1 VNNPRFNSDFF
12 DHSDSSL
19 PDGADGVK
27 GAGSFL
33 VATSK
38 LKQSPFERSV
48 IYMLQHGD
56 QGSFG
61 VVVNHL
67 ADAEARSAWQ
77 QITGVDFGERFIV
90 QGGPISGPVFALH
103 QNVSLAEMEMP
114 GGLCVSADSKT
125 LKQLANS
132 DDEYRIVFGVSGWRP
147 GQLSDEIEA
156 GAWYQIDAESN
167 HVFDDASRMWENFL
181 RHYGRGVISDVVG
194 IDRFPENPWL
204 N

>member
-1 VNNPRFNSDFF
+1 VNNPRFDFEFF
-12 DHSDSSL
+12 DSSDSSL
-19 PDGADGVK
+19 PDDVM

-38 LKQSPFERSV
+38 LKESPFERTV

-61 VVVNHL
+61 VVVNRP

-77 QITGVDFGERFIV
+77 QISGFDHGERFTV

-103 QNVSLAEMEMP
+103 QNASLAEMEMP
-114 GGLCVSADSKT
+114 GGLCVSADSQT
-125 LKQLANS
+125 LKKLAHS
-132 DDEYRIVFGVSGWRP
+132 EDEYRIVFGVSGWRP
-147 GQLSDEIEA
+147 GQLSDEIES
-156 GAWYQIDAESN
+156 GAWYQLDTESD
-167 HVFDDASRMWENFL
+167 HVFDDSSRMWENFL
-181 RHYGRGVISDVVG
+181 RHYGRGVLSDVINVT
-194 IDRFPENPWL
+194 RFPENPWL